1 MFNKDDDFRGQNEIE
16 KMPVYK
22 KGWEIM
28 KLSRRIAEII
38 PQEDELIGSYAN
50 YLTADSGIICAKIA
64 GAEAGDLYDLRMEN
78 AAIIRKAARDLLT
91 YTSALK
97 AFGFSE
103 PDYLDLLRNSLE
115 EFRVLFAEW
124 VNGFDQWNY
133 IIDRWGLFNPPGIN
147 YDDQNEN

>member
-1 MFNKDDDFRGQNEIE
+1 MYNDEDDFKSQDEIQ
-16 KMPVYK
+16 KMPLYQ

-28 KLSRRIAEII
+28 ILSKKIAEII
-38 PQEDELIGSYAN
+38 PRDEELIGSYAH
-50 YLTADSGIICAKIA
+50 YLTVDSGLICAKIA

-103 PDYLDLLRNSLE
+103 PEYLDLLRNAIE
-115 EFRVLFAEW
+115 EFRILFAKW
-124 VNGFDQWNY
+124 VAGFDQWNY

-147 YDDQNEN
+147 YDDKNDI